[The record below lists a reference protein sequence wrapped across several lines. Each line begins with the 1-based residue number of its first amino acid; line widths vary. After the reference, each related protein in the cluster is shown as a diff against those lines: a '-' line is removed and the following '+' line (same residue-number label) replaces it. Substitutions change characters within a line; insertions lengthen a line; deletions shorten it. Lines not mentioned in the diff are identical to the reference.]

1 MWCKFNIK
9 ARQTGKTT
17 DLINCVLKHPIQ
29 RNAFIVAKNSMKN
42 TIIQRFNHDLTKLRD
57 FISHVNLFTAN
68 EFVDYLIEEGNQFD
82 VILIDEYL
90 SFTEHEQ
97 SVIYSYLNC
106 DEDNNPFVK
115 IESTPK
121 KLIDSTLFNIVKSM
135 KENGLGILEVSN
147 HIKKEQHKELYYLWF
162 NFLSD
167 SETTIRYEY
176 QEKKSLLGDN
186 FEIEYLGKLFK

>member
-17 DLINCVLKHPIQ
+17 DLINYVLKHPIQ

-57 FISHVNLFTAN
+57 FLSHVDLFTAK
-68 EFVDYLIEEGNQFD
+68 EFIDYLIEGGSQFD
-82 VILIDEYL
+82 AILIDEYL
-90 SFTEHEQ
+90 FFTEHEQ

-106 DEDNNPFVK
+106 DSNSSPFVK

-121 KLIDSTLFNIVKSM
+121 KLIDPTLFNIVKSM
-135 KENGLGILEVSN
+135 KEKELGILEVSK
-147 HIKKEQHKELYYLWF
+147 HIKKEHQKELYYLWF

-167 SETTIRYEY
+167 PETTIRYEY
-176 QEKKSLLGDN
+176 QEKN
-186 FEIEYLGKLFK
+186 VHY